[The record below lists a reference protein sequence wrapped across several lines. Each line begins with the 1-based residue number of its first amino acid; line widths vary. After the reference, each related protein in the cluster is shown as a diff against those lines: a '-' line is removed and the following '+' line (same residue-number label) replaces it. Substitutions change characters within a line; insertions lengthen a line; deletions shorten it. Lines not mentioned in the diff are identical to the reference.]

1 MTERRHIVFLCI
13 ANSARSQ
20 MAEGLARA
28 TAPPGWTVSSAGTNP
43 GHLNPLATAVMA
55 EVGIDISAHRSN
67 GLDEVSVEGAD
78 LVVTLCSEE
87 VCPTTPPGVKRLD
100 WALPDPAAADGLEE
114 ERLEAFRTTRSEI
127 QRRLAVLWP
136 SLDAES
142 RS

>member
-1 MTERRHIVFLCI
+1 MTERHHIVFLCI

-43 GHLNPLATAVMA
+43 GRLNPLATEVMA
-55 EVGIDISAHRSN
+55 EVGIDISAHRSKR
-67 GLDEVSVEGAD
+67 LDEVSVKGAD

-87 VCPTTPPGVKRLD
+87 ACPTTPPGVKRLN
-100 WALPDPAAADGLEE
+100 WALPDPAAADGPEE
-114 ERLEAFRTTRSEI
+114 ERLEAFRTARSEI
-127 QRRLAVLWP
+127 QRRLAALWP
-136 SLDAES
+136 SLDADS

>member
-43 GHLNPLATAVMA
+43 GRLNPLATTVMA
-55 EVGIDISAHRSN
+55 EVGIDISAHRSKR
-67 GLDEVSVEGAD
+67 LDEVSVKGAD

-87 VCPTTPPGVKRLD
+87 ACPTTPPGVKRLN
-100 WALPDPAAADGLEE
+100 WALPDPAAADGPEE
-114 ERLEAFRTTRSEI
+114 ERLEAFRTARSEI
-127 QRRLAVLWP
+127 QRRLAALWP
-136 SLDAES
+136 SLDADS

>member
-28 TAPPGWTVSSAGTNP
+28 TAPPGWAVFSAGTNP
-43 GHLNPLATAVMA
+43 SRLNPLATTVMA
-55 EVGIDISAHRSN
+55 EVGIDISAHHSKS
-67 GLDEVSVEGAD
+67 LDEVSLEGAD

-87 VCPTTPPGVKRLD
+87 ACPTTPPGVKRLN

-114 ERLEAFRTTRSEI
+114 ERLEVFRTARSEI
-127 QRRLAVLWP
+127 QRRLAALWP
-136 SLDAES
+136 SLEADS

>member
-43 GHLNPLATAVMA
+43 GRLNPLATAVMA
-55 EVGIDISAHRSN
+55 EVGIDISAHRSKR
-67 GLDEVSVEGAD
+67 LDEVSVEGAD

-87 VCPTTPPGVKRLD
+87 ACPTTPPGVKRLN
-100 WALPDPAAADGLEE
+100 WALPDPTAAAGPEE
-114 ERLEAFRTTRSEI
+114 EQLEAFRTARSEI
-127 QRRLAVLWP
+127 QRRLAALWP
-136 SLDAES
+136 SLDADS

>member
-28 TAPPGWTVSSAGTNP
+28 TAPPGWAVSSAGTNP
-43 GHLNPLATAVMA
+43 GRLNPLATTVMA
-55 EVGIDISAHRSN
+55 EVGIDISAHHSK

-87 VCPTTPPGVKRLD
+87 ACPTTPPEVKRLN
-100 WALPDPAAADGLEE
+100 WALPDPAAAGPEE
-114 ERLEAFRTTRSEI
+114 ERLEAFRTARSEI
-127 QRRLAVLWP
+127 QRRLAALWP
-136 SLDAES
+136 SLDAVG

>member
-43 GHLNPLATAVMA
+43 GRLNPLATTVMA
-55 EVGIDISAHRSN
+55 EVGIDISAHRSKS
-67 GLDEVSVEGAD
+67 LDEVSLEGAD

-87 VCPTTPPGVKRLD
+87 ACPTTPAGVKRLN
-100 WALPDPAAADGLEE
+100 WALPDPAAANGLEE
-114 ERLEAFRTTRSEI
+114 ERLEAFRTARSEI
-127 QRRLAVLWP
+127 QRRLAALWP
-136 SLDAES
+136 SLEADS

>member
-28 TAPPGWTVSSAGTNP
+28 TAPHGWTVSSAGTNP
-43 GHLNPLATAVMA
+43 GRLNPLATAVMA
-55 EVGIDISAHRSN
+55 EVGIDIGAHRPKR
-67 GLDEVSVEGAD
+67 LDEVSVKGAD

-87 VCPTTPPGVKRLD
+87 VCPTTPPGVKRLN
-100 WALPDPAAADGLEE
+100 WALPDPAAADGLQE
-114 ERLEAFRTTRSEI
+114 ERLEAFRTARSEI
-127 QRRLAVLWP
+127 QRRLAALWP
-136 SLDAES
+136 SLDKVG